1 MKNLININSETCK
14 RCGLCGEVCPNL
26 IMEVDRESGITL
38 RADRLELCFQC
49 GHCMAICPT
58 QSIQVA
64 GLSYETDFFDLP
76 KGKAADLP
84 FVEMVKSRRAIR
96 AYKDRPVE
104 KEVLKKIVKAIT
116 FAPPSI
122 TPLKIEL
129 AVVQDAETMRKALP
143 EMINSYDRFVKAMN
157 NPVGRLFIRF
167 ASGADQFRVI
177 EHHVIP
183 MMSSHLPELKQGLK
197 DTITRNAPAM
207 IIFHAHRMVDNY
219 ETDVDIAMTYGLLA
233 AHSLGLG
240 CSPIDLVPN
249 AIDRN
254 QTLRE
259 LFMIPDENTPVA
271 ALIIG
276 YPKYRYR
283 RGIKREF
290 RNVTWIGA
298 ETHTGGENEQK

>member
-1 MKNLININSETCK
+1 MKKLTIINNETCN

-26 IMEVDRESGITL
+26 IMEVDRENGIKL
-38 RADRLELCFQC
+38 RADRLELCTQC
-49 GHCMAICPT
+49 GHCMAICPS

-96 AYKDRPVE
+96 AYKDQPVE
-104 KEVLKKIVKAIT
+104 KEVLEKIVEAIT

-122 TPLKIEL
+122 TPVKIEL
-129 AVVQDAETMRKALP
+129 TVVQDAETMRKALP
-143 EMINSYDRFVKAMN
+143 EMINSFDRFVKAMD
-157 NPVGRLFIRF
+157 NPVGRLFIRL
-167 ASGADQFRVI
+167 ASGADEFRVI

-183 MMSSHLPELKQGLK
+183 MMRSHMPELKQGLK
-197 DTITRNAPAM
+197 DTIMRNAPAM
-207 IIFHAHRMVDNY
+207 IIFHAHRKADNY

-259 LFMIPDENTPVA
+259 LFMIPDENIPVA
-271 ALIIG
+271 ALILG

-290 RNVTWIGA
+290 KSVNWI
-298 ETHTGGENEQK
+298 